1 MADIDELTPE
11 EKLLEVIQKGDTSA
25 PGATSVASRTVI
37 GDEVDSTPIA
47 KSSAFGENPISLK
60 LINRILIFATL
71 VAIGFSAY
79 EIHGNIPQEEKTFAV
94 SELDISANED
104 SSFVS
109 SLSDT
114 LNMFDKT
121 RITGISTIG
130 RDDPKPGED
139 PIDGLKGWRAYVRD
153 NFKVL
158 ARSKVEKAGVD
169 GRVETVVEAIVMDTK
184 LQKMYFFQVGQN
196 IMIND
201 KSVQVDK
208 ISDKTV
214 ELVCETEHQIF
225 GDTANK

>member
-1 MADIDELTPE
+1 MADREELTPE

-25 PGATSVASRTVI
+25 PRSTSVTSSTVI
-37 GDEVDSTPIA
+37 GDEPDSGITA
-47 KSSAFGENPISLK
+47 KSSAFGETPVSLQ
-60 LINRILIFATL
+60 LINRILVFATL

-79 EIHGNIPQEEKTFAV
+79 EIYANIPKEEKTFAV
-94 SELDISANED
+94 AELDISAEGD
-104 SSFVS
+104 SSLVS

-114 LNMFDKT
+114 LNMFDHT
-121 RITGISTIG
+121 RITGLSTIG
-130 RDDPKPGED
+130 PSDSELDEGTS
-139 PIDGLKGWRAYVRD
+139 DGPKGWRAYVRD

-158 ARSKVEKAGVD
+158 ARSKVEKAGAN
-169 GRVETVVEAIVMDTK
+169 GRAETVVEAIVMDTK

-196 IMIND
+196 IIIND